1 MRFCYP
7 RPPSCCPNV
16 AIVLEHAREL
26 NHLRHV
32 NDALG
37 AVIMRSRPEAGIT
50 CHVAGHRITA
60 PMGAGRP
67 TISNVAAP
75 LGPAPAGISDLD
87 PSLVASMRDAVLQQ
101 LNPLLVVLF
110 GSQAKGTANA
120 DSDIDLLVIDDTLF
134 SAARSRRRIVGS
146 LRRSMPADRHPVDV
160 LLFDPSELR
169 RWRGTT
175 NHVIARALREGIVL
189 YERPGAR

>member
-1 MRFCYP
+1 
-7 RPPSCCPNV
+7 
-16 AIVLEHAREL
+16 
-26 NHLRHV
+26 
-32 NDALG
+32 
-37 AVIMRSRPEAGIT
+37 
-50 CHVAGHRITA
+50 
-60 PMGAGRP
+60 
-67 TISNVAAP
+67 
-75 LGPAPAGISDLD
+75 
-87 PSLVASMRDAVLQQ
+87 MRDAVLQQ